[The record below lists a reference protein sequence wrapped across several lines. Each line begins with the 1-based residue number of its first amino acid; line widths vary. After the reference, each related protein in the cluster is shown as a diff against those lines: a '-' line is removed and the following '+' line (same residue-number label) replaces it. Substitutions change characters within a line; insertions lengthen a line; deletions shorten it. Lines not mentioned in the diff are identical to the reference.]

1 MSDYIDL
8 TEEKNKLI
16 DFVANM
22 NLYDG
27 KDYEI
32 LKSMLLVMEPT
43 LFVKIIEEMKDNN
56 LSLKDFYRLFEST
69 NYGETI
75 ANSLENQANLYD
87 EYTRLI
93 SLLLDYHIIEEGDKL
108 NNLVTF
114 ATVIV
119 NNKKYSVAEVEKIQ
133 KIFELYIKDTNDQY
147 KEFFKDKIFSDFLKE
162 IQGTT
167 VNVSALDNILLS
179 MQDYLVPVDYRY
191 IELTDDDKNYAYNN
205 KLTTDQMKKLKSMYA
220 YYSTL
225 NDTENDN

>member
-32 LKSMLLVMEPT
+32 LKSMLLIMEPT

-133 KIFELYIKDTNDQY
+133 KIFELYIKDTNDPY

-162 IQGTT
+162 IQGKS
-167 VNVSALDNILLS
+167 VNISALDNILLS

>member
-56 LSLKDFYRLFEST
+56 LSLKDFYRLFKST

-133 KIFELYIKDTNDQY
+133 KIFELYIKDTNDPY

>member
-133 KIFELYIKDTNDQY
+133 KIFELYIKDTNDPY